1 MPRRHLFDNG
11 YPVANATLIAGSHV
25 LLAVARGALRKSSS
39 QLASS
44 SLRLADSSQRL
55 VDAVARCG
63 CSHAELRESRD
74 NHLYIGSDRPPS
86 EKPAGD
92 QPQDGPARAHPHH
105 E

>member
-1 MPRRHLFDNG
+1 MRRRHLFDHG

-63 CSHAELRESRD
+63 CSHAVLRESRD
-74 NHLYIGSDRPPS
+74 NYVHLAAARQPSQGTPRLKSPDRPPR
-86 EKPAGD
+86 A
-92 QPQDGPARAHPHH
+92 QPHQR
-105 E
+105 